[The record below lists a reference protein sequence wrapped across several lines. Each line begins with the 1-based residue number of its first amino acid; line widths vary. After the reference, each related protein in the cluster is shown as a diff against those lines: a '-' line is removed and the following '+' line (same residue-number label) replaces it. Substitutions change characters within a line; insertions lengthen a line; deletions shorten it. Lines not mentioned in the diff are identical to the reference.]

1 MLADLD
7 LLLTMVFYTA
17 DNLLPAAR
25 ANARRALT
33 DSEVVTLLVAQAI
46 MGIPSDRRFIKV
58 ARRQLVHLFPGLVGQ
73 SGLHKRRAALADA
86 LEQVMAALA
95 RECPGFWDELV
106 LLDSTPVECARS
118 RETVKRAG
126 AGRLDDA
133 IANAAG
139 YGYCR
144 SHSRFFFG
152 MRLHAAFGP
161 DGTPRAVRLVSA
173 DRPERDVAL
182 ELLPSALRGGDT
194 VIADKGYAGRE
205 FAAAVADMGAVIVRP
220 ARADEPHHGPHI
232 AAVRQRIESIF
243 WTAKDLLTLERH
255 GARAAQPAGPH
266 PPTPARPHRRRRP
279 QPLARP
285 PQPRPR
291 RLRRPTTRN
300 QSSSPTPGSASPR
313 GACVGRA
320 DTRSRAAG

>member
-118 RETVKRAG
+118 RETVKR
-126 AGRLDDA
+126 R
-133 IANAAG
+133 
-139 YGYCR
+139 R
-144 SHSRFFFG
+144 
-152 MRLHAAFGP
+152 
-161 DGTPRAVRLVSA
+161 
-173 DRPERDVAL
+173 
-182 ELLPSALRGGDT
+182 
-194 VIADKGYAGRE
+194 GRE
-205 FAAAVADMGAVIVRP
+205 TVR
-220 ARADEPHHGPHI
+220 
-232 AAVRQRIESIF
+232 
-243 WTAKDLLTLERH
+243 
-255 GARAAQPAGPH
+255 
-266 PPTPARPHRRRRP
+266 
-279 QPLARP
+279 
-285 PQPRPR
+285 
-291 RLRRPTTRN
+291 
-300 QSSSPTPGSASPR
+300 SSVCEAEAT
-313 GACVGRA
+313 C
-320 DTRSRAAG
+320 

>member
-17 DNLLPAAR
+17 DNLLPAGR
-25 ANARRALT
+25 ANARRSLS

-46 MGIPSDRRFIKV
+46 MGITSDRRFVKI
-58 ARRQLVHLFPGLVGQ
+58 ARKHLVHLFPGLVGQ
-73 SGLHKRRAALADA
+73 SGLHKRRARLADA

-95 RECPGFWDELV
+95 QECPGYWDQLV

-126 AGRLDDA
+126 ASTLDDP
-133 IANAAG
+133 IANAAA

-152 MRLHAAFGP
+152 MRLHTAFGL
-161 DGTPRAVRLVSA
+161 DGTPRAIRLVGA
-173 DRPERDVAL
+173 ERPEREVAL
-182 ELLPSALRGGDT
+182 ELLPGTLRGGET

-205 FAAAVADMGAVIVRP
+205 FAAAIAALGATLVRP
-220 ARADEPHHGPHI
+220 ARADEAHPGPH
-232 AAVRQRIESIF
+232 VSPLRQRVESIY

-255 GARAAQPAGPH
+255 GARTLH
-266 PPTPARPHRRRRP
+266 NLRARILQRL
-279 QPLARP
+279 LA
-285 PQPRPR
+285 
-291 RLRRPTTRN
+291 LTACVYLNHWLGRPT
-300 QSSSPTPGSASPR
+300 
-313 GACVGRA
+313 RA
-320 DTRSRAAG
+320 LVDYVA

>member
-17 DNLLPAAR
+17 DNLLPAGR
-25 ANARRALT
+25 ANARRSLS

-46 MGIPSDRRFIKV
+46 MGITSDRRFVKI
-58 ARRQLVHLFPGLVGQ
+58 ARKHLVHLFPGLVGQ
-73 SGLHKRRAALADA
+73 SGLHKRRARLADA

-95 RECPGFWDELV
+95 QECPGYWDQLV

-126 AGRLDDA
+126 ASALDDP
-133 IANAAG
+133 IANAAA

-152 MRLHAAFGP
+152 MRLHTAFGL
-161 DGTPRAVRLVSA
+161 DGTPRAIRLVGA

-182 ELLPSALRGGDT
+182 ELLPGTLRGGDT

-205 FAAAVADMGAVIVRP
+205 FAAAIAALGATLVRP
-220 ARADEPHHGPHI
+220 RRADEPHRGPH
-232 AAVRQRIESIF
+232 VSPLRQRVESIY

-255 GARAAQPAGPH
+255 GARTLH
-266 PPTPARPHRRRRP
+266 NLRARILQRL
-279 QPLARP
+279 LA
-285 PQPRPR
+285 
-291 RLRRPTTRN
+291 LTACVYLNHWLGRPT
-300 QSSSPTPGSASPR
+300 
-313 GACVGRA
+313 RA
-320 DTRSRAAG
+320 LVDYIA

>member
-17 DNLLPAAR
+17 DNLLPAGK
-25 ANARRALT
+25 ANARRSLS

-46 MGIPSDRRFIKV
+46 MGITSDRRFVKI
-58 ARRQLVHLFPGLVGQ
+58 ARKHLVHLFPGLVGQ
-73 SGLHKRRAALADA
+73 SGLHKRRARLADA

-95 RECPGFWDELV
+95 QECPGYWDQLV

-126 AGRLDDA
+126 AGRLDDP

-144 SHSRFFFG
+144 SHSRFFYG
-152 MRLHAAFGP
+152 MRLHTAFGL
-161 DGTPRAVRLVSA
+161 DGTPRAIRLVGA
-173 DRPERDVAL
+173 ERPEREVAL
-182 ELLPSALRGGDT
+182 ELLPGTLRGGET

-205 FAAAVADMGAVIVRP
+205 FAAAIAALGATLVRP
-220 ARADEPHHGPHI
+220 ARTDEPRPGPH
-232 AAVRQRIESIF
+232 VSPLRQRVESIY

-255 GARAAQPAGPH
+255 GAR
-266 PPTPARPHRRRRP
+266 TLRNLRARILQRL
-279 QPLARP
+279 LA
-285 PQPRPR
+285 
-291 RLRRPTTRN
+291 LTACVYLNHWLGRPT
-300 QSSSPTPGSASPR
+300 
-313 GACVGRA
+313 RA
-320 DTRSRAAG
+320 LVDYIA

>member
-25 ANARRALT
+25 ANAKRALS
-33 DSEVVTLLVAQAI
+33 DSEVVTLLVAQSI
-46 MGIPSDRRFIKV
+46 MGITSDRRFLKV
-58 ARRQLVHLFPGLVGQ
+58 ARKQLIHLFPGLVGQ
-73 SGLHKRRAALADA
+73 SGLHKRRAGLADA
-86 LEQVMAALA
+86 LERVMAALA

-106 LLDSTPVECARS
+106 LLDSTPIECARS

-126 AGRLDDA
+126 ASSLDDA

-161 DGTPRAVRLVSA
+161 DGTPRALRLVAA

-182 ELLPSALRGGDT
+182 NLLPATLRGGET
-194 VIADKGYAGRE
+194 MIADKGYAGRE
-205 FAAAVADMGAVIVRP
+205 FTAAVNALGAVLVRP
-220 ARADEPHHGPHI
+220 ARADEPGDGPHI
-232 AAVRQRIESIF
+232 SSIRQRIESIF

-255 GARAAQPAGPH
+255 GTRTLRNLRARILQRLLTLTACVYLNH
-266 PPTPARPHRRRRP
+266 W
-279 QPLARP
+279 
-285 PQPRPR
+285 
-291 RLRRPTTRN
+291 LRRPT
-300 QSSSPTPGSASPR
+300 
-313 GACVGRA
+313 RA
-320 DTRSRAAG
+320 LIDYVA

>member
-25 ANARRALT
+25 ANAKRALS
-33 DSEVVTLLVAQAI
+33 DSEVVTLLVAQSI
-46 MGIPSDRRFIKV
+46 MGITSDRRFLKV
-58 ARRQLVHLFPGLVGQ
+58 ARKQLIHLFPGLVGQ
-73 SGLHKRRAALADA
+73 SGLHKRRAGLADA
-86 LEQVMAALA
+86 LERVMAALA

-106 LLDSTPVECARS
+106 LLDSTPIECARS

-126 AGRLDDA
+126 ASSLDDA

-161 DGTPRAVRLVSA
+161 DGTPRALRLVAA

-182 ELLPSALRGGDT
+182 NLLPATLRGGET

-205 FAAAVADMGAVIVRP
+205 FTAAVNALGAVLVRP
-220 ARADEPHHGPHI
+220 ARADEPGDGPHI
-232 AAVRQRIESIF
+232 SSIRQRIESIF
-243 WTAKDLLTLERH
+243 WTANDLLTLERH
-255 GARAAQPAGPH
+255 GTRTLRNLRARILQRLLTLTACVYLNH
-266 PPTPARPHRRRRP
+266 W
-279 QPLARP
+279 
-285 PQPRPR
+285 
-291 RLRRPTTRN
+291 LRRPT
-300 QSSSPTPGSASPR
+300 
-313 GACVGRA
+313 RA
-320 DTRSRAAG
+320 LIDYVA

>member
-17 DNLLPAAR
+17 DNLLPAGR
-25 ANARRALT
+25 ANARRCLS

-46 MGIPSDRRFIKV
+46 MGITSDRRFVKI
-58 ARRQLVHLFPGLVGQ
+58 ARKQLVHLFPGLVGQ
-73 SGLHKRRAALADA
+73 SGLHKRRARLADA

-95 RECPGFWDELV
+95 QECPGYWDELV

-126 AGRLDDA
+126 ASALDDP
-133 IANAAG
+133 IANAAA

-152 MRLHAAFGP
+152 MRLHTAFGL
-161 DGTPRAVRLVSA
+161 DGTPRAIRLVGA

-182 ELLPSALRGGDT
+182 ELLPGTLRGGET

-205 FAAAVADMGAVIVRP
+205 FAAAITALGATLVRP
-220 ARADEPHHGPHI
+220 ARADEPHHRPH
-232 AAVRQRIESIF
+232 VSPLRQRVESIY

-255 GARAAQPAGPH
+255 GARTLH
-266 PPTPARPHRRRRP
+266 NLRARVLQRL
-279 QPLARP
+279 LA
-285 PQPRPR
+285 
-291 RLRRPTTRN
+291 LTACVYLNHWLGRPT
-300 QSSSPTPGSASPR
+300 
-313 GACVGRA
+313 RA
-320 DTRSRAAG
+320 LVDYIA

>member
-25 ANARRALT
+25 ANAKRALS
-33 DSEVVTLLVAQAI
+33 DSEVVTLLVAQSI
-46 MGIPSDRRFIKV
+46 MGITSDRRFLKV
-58 ARRQLVHLFPGLVGQ
+58 ARKQLIHLFPGLVGQ
-73 SGLHKRRAALADA
+73 SGLHKRRAGLADA
-86 LEQVMAALA
+86 LERVMAALA

-106 LLDSTPVECARS
+106 LLDSTPIECARS

-126 AGRLDDA
+126 ASSLDDA

-161 DGTPRAVRLVSA
+161 DGTPRALRLVAA

-182 ELLPSALRGGDT
+182 NLLPATLRGGET

-205 FAAAVADMGAVIVRP
+205 FTAAVNALGAVLVRP
-220 ARADEPHHGPHI
+220 ARADEPGDGPHI
-232 AAVRQRIESIF
+232 SSIRQRIESIF

-255 GARAAQPAGPH
+255 GTRTLRNLRARILQRLLTLTACVYLNH
-266 PPTPARPHRRRRP
+266 W
-279 QPLARP
+279 
-285 PQPRPR
+285 
-291 RLRRPTTRN
+291 LRRPT
-300 QSSSPTPGSASPR
+300 
-313 GACVGRA
+313 RA
-320 DTRSRAAG
+320 LIDYVA

>member
-25 ANARRALT
+25 VNARRALT
-33 DSEVVTLLVAQAI
+33 DAEVVTLLVAQSI
-46 MGIPSDRRFIKV
+46 MGITSDRRFVKV
-58 ARRQLVHLFPGLVGQ
+58 ARKQLVRLFPGLVGQ
-73 SGLHKRRAALADA
+73 SGLHKRRAGLADA
-86 LEQVMAALA
+86 LEVVMATLA

-126 AGRLDDA
+126 ASTLDDA

-144 SHSRFFFG
+144 SHSRFFYG
-152 MRLHAAFGP
+152 MRLHAAFGA
-161 DGTPRAVRLVSA
+161 DGTPRALRLTAA

-182 ELLPSALRGGDT
+182 ELLPSALHGGEI

-205 FAAAVADMGAVIVRP
+205 FAAAIAAMGATVVRP
-220 ARADEPHHGPHI
+220 PRADEPDNGPHLSPI
-232 AAVRQRIESIF
+232 RQRIESIF

-255 GARAAQPAGPH
+255 GAR
-266 PPTPARPHRRRRP
+266 TLRNLRARILQRL
-279 QPLARP
+279 LA
-285 PQPRPR
+285 
-291 RLRRPTTRN
+291 LT
-300 QSSSPTPGSASPR
+300 
-313 GACVGRA
+313 ACVYLNHWLGRP
-320 DTRSRAAG
+320 SRALVDYVA